1 MKPIKILSCEWG
13 NIETSDGHIY
23 KDAIITPYHSSKWDW
38 KKDNTKHKPG
48 ISLKAI
54 KDNMVLVNKL
64 LEFYN
69 VILSTGMEE
78 KLHISKPALNFLK
91 ECNVNVIILPS
102 NEAWIYYNKLVNE
115 EKYSTIILL
124 HSTC

>member
-13 NIETSDGHIY
+13 LIETSDGHSY
-23 KDAIITPYHSSKWDW
+23 KDAIITPYHTRKWNWND
-38 KKDNTKHKPG
+38 DGTKHKPG
-48 ISLKAI
+48 ITLKAI
-54 KDNMVLVNKL
+54 KDNMVLVDKL

-78 KLHISKPALNFLK
+78 KLHVSKPALKFLK
-91 ECNVNVIILPS
+91 ECKVNVIILPS
-102 NEAWIYYNKLVNE
+102 DEAWILYNKLVKE
-115 EKYSTIILL
+115 KKYSTIILL